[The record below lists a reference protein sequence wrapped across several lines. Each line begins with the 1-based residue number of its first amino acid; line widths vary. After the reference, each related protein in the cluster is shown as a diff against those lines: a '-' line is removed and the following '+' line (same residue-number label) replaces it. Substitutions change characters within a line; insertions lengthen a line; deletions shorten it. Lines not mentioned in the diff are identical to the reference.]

1 MKFLASF
8 MMIILAA
15 VAQADEAPLKVT
27 QGKVAQGVVVSEA
40 KVRVPVPG
48 RNLTA
53 AHFHL
58 HNQSA
63 QERILVSV
71 TSPIAARTEL
81 HNHTEEDGMMRMRRV
96 ENVAVPAQGHQ
107 HFQPGGYHVMLY
119 DLHRRPQT
127 GESVPLLFIF
137 DDGSQLSVDA
147 VAASVFDRPHHNH

>member
-1 MKFLASF
+1 MSIFA
-8 MMIILAA
+8 AA
-15 VAQADEAPLKVT
+15 VHAEEAPRKVT
-27 QGKVAQGVVVSEA
+27 QGVVVGEA
-40 KVRVPVPG
+40 TIHIPVPG

-58 HNQSA
+58 HNQTA
-63 QERILVSV
+63 HDRALVSV

-96 ENVAVPAQGHQ
+96 EQVSIPARSHR

-127 GESVPLLFIF
+127 GEAIPLVLIF
-137 DDGSQLSVDA
+137 DDDSQLSVDA
-147 VAASVFDRPHHNH
+147 VAESVFDRPHHNH